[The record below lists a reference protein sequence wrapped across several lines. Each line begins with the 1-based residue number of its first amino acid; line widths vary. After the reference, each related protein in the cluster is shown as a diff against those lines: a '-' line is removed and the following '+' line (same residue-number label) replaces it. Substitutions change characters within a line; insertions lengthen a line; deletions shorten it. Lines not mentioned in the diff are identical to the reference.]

1 MTVKIKKNLSDA
13 DMFRGME
20 EEESF
25 ETALLS
31 DDIRRVK
38 LRKKSSAIKKEAEAM
53 MLPPETIEKLNR
65 CLLEVSMEWL
75 KDKGGDVDWK
85 VVREGTSIIIK
96 PAPAKKKVRSLIDYS
111 FPRER
116 CPLTIISLRRRLLFV
131 YVAAGNRQ
139 HPG

>member
-1 MTVKIKKNLSDA
+1 MKIRKILSDA

-31 DDIRRVK
+31 DDSRRIK
-38 LRKKSSAIKKEAEAM
+38 LKKNSSTVKKEAEAM
-53 MLPPETIEKLNR
+53 MLPAETIEKLNR

-85 VVREGTSIIIK
+85 ILRDGISIIIK
-96 PAPAKKKVRSLIDYS
+96 PAPAKKKVR
-111 FPRER
+111 P
-116 CPLTIISLRRRLLFV
+116 
-131 YVAAGNRQ
+131 
-139 HPG
+139 

>member
-1 MTVKIKKNLSDA
+1 MKIKKNLSDA

-25 ETALLS
+25 ATALFS
-31 DDIRRVK
+31 DDSRRVK
-38 LRKKSSAIKKEAEAM
+38 LRKNSSAIKKHAEAM
-53 MLPPETIEKLNR
+53 MLPPEAREKLNR

-96 PAPAKKKVRSLIDYS
+96 PAPAKKKVR
-111 FPRER
+111 P
-116 CPLTIISLRRRLLFV
+116 
-131 YVAAGNRQ
+131 
-139 HPG
+139 

>member
-1 MTVKIKKNLSDA
+1 MKIKRNLSDA

-31 DDIRRVK
+31 NDSRHVK
-38 LRKKSSAIKKEAEAM
+38 LRKNSSAIKKEAEAM

-96 PAPAKKKVRSLIDYS
+96 PAPAKKKVR
-111 FPRER
+111 P
-116 CPLTIISLRRRLLFV
+116 
-131 YVAAGNRQ
+131 
-139 HPG
+139 

>member
-1 MTVKIKKNLSDA
+1 MKIKKNLSDA

-31 DDIRRVK
+31 DDSRRIK
-38 LRKKSSAIKKEAEAM
+38 LKKNSSTVKKEAEAM
-53 MLPPETIEKLNR
+53 MLPAETIEKLNR

-85 VVREGTSIIIK
+85 ILRDGISIIIK
-96 PAPAKKKVRSLIDYS
+96 PAPAKKKVR
-111 FPRER
+111 P
-116 CPLTIISLRRRLLFV
+116 
-131 YVAAGNRQ
+131 
-139 HPG
+139 

>member
-31 DDIRRVK
+31 DDSRRVK

-53 MLPPETIEKLNR
+53 MLSPETIEKLNR

-96 PAPAKKKVRSLIDYS
+96 PAPAKKKVRS
-111 FPRER
+111 
-116 CPLTIISLRRRLLFV
+116 
-131 YVAAGNRQ
+131 
-139 HPG
+139 

>member
-1 MTVKIKKNLSDA
+1 VKIRRNLSDA

-31 DDIRRVK
+31 DDSRRVK
-38 LRKKSSAIKKEAEAM
+38 LRKNFSAIKKEAEAM
-53 MLPPETIEKLNR
+53 MLPPEAIEKLNR

-96 PAPAKKKVRSLIDYS
+96 PAPAKKKVR
-111 FPRER
+111 P
-116 CPLTIISLRRRLLFV
+116 
-131 YVAAGNRQ
+131 
-139 HPG
+139 

>member
-1 MTVKIKKNLSDA
+1 MKIRKNLSDA

-31 DDIRRVK
+31 DDSRRVK
-38 LRKKSSAIKKEAEAM
+38 LRKNISTFKKEAETM
-53 MLPPETIEKLNR
+53 MLPPEAIEKLNR

-85 VVREGTSIIIK
+85 VIREGTGIMIK
-96 PAPAKKKVRSLIDYS
+96 PVPAK
-111 FPRER
+111 
-116 CPLTIISLRRRLLFV
+116 RRPD
-131 YVAAGNRQ
+131 
-139 HPG
+139 HE